1 MDLGI
6 EIGGT
11 KLQVAIGDPLTGK
24 IDQIYRFQV
33 EKALG
38 AEGILAQIEKT
49 LRALPYPPTRIGIGF
64 GGPVNRITG
73 VIATSHQIGGW
84 SGFGLTHWFRT
95 RFDASV
101 FIDNDAN
108 VAALGE
114 AHFGAGKSYKQVF
127 YITLGSG
134 VGGGLVCDRALYHGN
149 APGEAE
155 VGLLQLDRQ
164 GNNLESFC
172 SGWALDAKIRKLLP
186 ALPSESKLKQL
197 VGFQQSG
204 EAQFILP
211 ALNQGD
217 HHAAELLS
225 EYADTLAWGLS
236 HVVHLINPQIIVLGG
251 GVSLIGEALRVRVQE
266 ALPKYLV
273 KAFQPGP
280 LVALAELK
288 EETVLVGALC
298 LLNQRTEPI

>member
-1 MDLGI
+1 MNVGI

-11 KLQVAIGDPLTGK
+11 KLQVATGDPSTGK
-24 IDQIYRFQV
+24 IEQIYRYRV
-33 EKALG
+33 DKALG

-49 LRALPYPPTRIGIGF
+49 LQALPYPASRIGIGF
-64 GGPVNRITG
+64 GGPVNRVTG

-84 SGFGLTHWFRT
+84 SGFKLLQWFKD
-95 RFDASV
+95 RFDANV
-101 FIDNDAN
+101 FLDNDAN

-114 AHFGAGKSYKQVF
+114 AHFGAGKGYKQVF

-134 VGGGLVCDRALYHGN
+134 VGGGLVSHGALFHGN

-155 VGLLQLDRQ
+155 VGLLQLDRE

-172 SGWALDAKIRKLLP
+172 SGWALDAKIRALLP
-186 ALPSESKLKQL
+186 SLPTESTLKQL
-197 VGFQQSG
+197 VGNQQSG
-204 EAQFILP
+204 EAQFLLP
-211 ALNQGD
+211 ALTQGD
-217 HHAAELLS
+217 PDAALLLQ

-236 HVVHLINPQIIVLGG
+236 HVVHLFNPQIIVLGG
-251 GVSLIGEALRVRVQE
+251 GVSLIGEVLQVRVQE

-273 KAFQPGP
+273 KAFRPGP

-298 LLNQRTEPI
+298 LLNQ

>member
-1 MDLGI
+1 MNVGI

-11 KLQVAIGDPLTGK
+11 KLQVATGDPCTGK
-24 IDQIYRFQV
+24 IDQIYRYRVDKTQ
-33 EKALG
+33 G
-38 AEGILAQIEKT
+38 AEGILAQIENT
-49 LRALPYPPTRIGIGF
+49 LRALPYPPSRIGIGF
-64 GGPVNRITG
+64 GGPVNRADG

-84 SGFGLTHWFRT
+84 SGFELLQWLKN

-101 FIDNDAN
+101 FLDNDAN
-108 VAALGE
+108 VAALAE
-114 AHFGAGKSYKQVF
+114 AHFGAGKGYKQVF

-134 VGGGLVCDRALYHGN
+134 VGGGLVCNGSLYHGN

-155 VGLLQLDRQ
+155 VGLLQLDRE
-164 GNNLESFC
+164 GNSLESFC
-172 SGWALDAKIRKLLP
+172 SGWALDAKIRALLP
-186 ALPSESKLKQL
+186 GLPAESLLKQL
-197 VGFQQSG
+197 VGSQQSG
-204 EAQFILP
+204 EAQFLLP
-211 ALNQGD
+211 ALSQGD
-217 HHAAELLS
+217 PHAAELLR

-236 HVVHLINPQIIVLGG
+236 HVVHLFNPQIIVLGG

-298 LLNQRTEPI
+298 LLNQKIERI

>member
-1 MDLGI
+1 MDVGI

-11 KLQVAIGDPLTGK
+11 KLQVATGDPSTGK
-24 IDQIYRFQV
+24 FDQIYRYQV
-33 EKALG
+33 DKALE

-49 LRALPYPPTRIGIGF
+49 LLALPYPPTRIGIGF
-64 GGPVNRITG
+64 GGPVNRTTG
-73 VIATSHQIGGW
+73 VIAASHQIGGW
-84 SGFGLTHWFRT
+84 SGFELLQWFKH
-95 RFDASV
+95 RFDVPV
-101 FIDNDAN
+101 FMDNDAN
-108 VAALGE
+108 LAALGE
-114 AHFGAGKSYKQVF
+114 AHFGAGKGYKQVF

-134 VGGGLVCDRALYHGN
+134 VGGGLVCNGALYHGN

-186 ALPSESKLKQL
+186 ALPNESALKQL

-204 EAQFILP
+204 EAKFVLP
-211 ALNQGD
+211 ALNQSD
-217 HHAAELLS
+217 RHAAELLS

-236 HVVHLINPQIIVLGG
+236 HVVHLFNPQIIVLGG
-251 GVSLIGEALRVRVQE
+251 GVSLIGEALRVQVQE

-280 LVALAELK
+280 LIALAELK

-298 LLNQRTEPI
+298 LLNQ

>member
-1 MDLGI
+1 MDVGI

-11 KLQVAIGDPLTGK
+11 KLQIATGDPHTGK
-24 IDQIYRFQV
+24 MDQIYRYRV

-49 LRALPYPPTRIGIGF
+49 LSALPYPPARIGIGF
-64 GGPVNRITG
+64 GGPVNRTTG

-84 SGFGLTHWFRT
+84 SGFELIHWFKH
-95 RFDASV
+95 RFDVPV
-101 FIDNDAN
+101 FMDNDAN

-114 AHFGAGKSYKQVF
+114 AHFGAGKGYKQVF

-134 VGGGLVCDRALYHGN
+134 VGGGLVCEGALYHGN

-186 ALPSESKLKQL
+186 ALPNESALKQL
-197 VGFQQSG
+197 VGIRQYG
-204 EAQFILP
+204 EAQFLLP

-217 HHAAELLS
+217 RHAAELLS

-236 HVVHLINPQIIVLGG
+236 HVVHLFNPQIIVLGG
-251 GVSLIGEALRVRVQE
+251 GVSLIGEALRMRVQE

-280 LVALAELK
+280 IIALAELK

-298 LLNQRTEPI
+298 LLNQ

>member
-1 MDLGI
+1 MNVGI

-11 KLQVAIGDPLTGK
+11 KLQLATGDPSTGK
-24 IDQIYRFQV
+24 IEQIFRYRV
-33 EKALG
+33 DKALG
-38 AEGILAQIEKT
+38 ASGILARIEET
-49 LRALPYPPTRIGIGF
+49 LQALPYPPVRIGIGF
-64 GGPVNRITG
+64 GGPVNRAIG

-84 SGFGLTHWFRT
+84 SGFQLVQWFKD
-95 RFDASV
+95 RFDVSV
-101 FIDNDAN
+101 FLDNDAN

-114 AHFGAGKSYKQVF
+114 AHFGAGKGYKQVF

-134 VGGGLVCDRALYHGN
+134 VGGGLVCNGALYYGN

-155 VGLLQLDRQ
+155 VGLLQLDRE
-164 GNNLESFC
+164 GNSLESYC
-172 SGWALDAKIRKLLP
+172 SGWALDAKIRALLHN
-186 ALPSESKLKQL
+186 LPNESPLKQL
-197 VGFQQSG
+197 LGTQQSG
-204 EAQFILP
+204 EAQFLLP
-211 ALNQGD
+211 ALSQGD
-217 HHAAELLS
+217 PHAAELLQ

-236 HVVHLINPQIIVLGG
+236 HVVHLFNPQIIVLGG

-280 LVALAELK
+280 LVALAELN

-298 LLNQRTEPI
+298 LLNHK

>member
-1 MDLGI
+1 MDVGI

-11 KLQVAIGDPLTGK
+11 KLQVATGDPSTGK
-24 IDQIYRFQV
+24 IDQIYRYRV
-33 EKALG
+33 DKALG

-49 LRALPYPPTRIGIGF
+49 LRALPYPASRIGIGF
-64 GGPVNRITG
+64 GGPVNRATG

-84 SGFGLTHWFRT
+84 SGFELAQWFKD

-101 FIDNDAN
+101 FLDNDAN

-114 AHFGAGKSYKQVF
+114 AHFGAGKGYNQVF

-134 VGGGLVCDRALYHGN
+134 VGGGLVCNGALYHGN

-172 SGWALDAKIRKLLP
+172 SGWALDAKIRALVPDLP
-186 ALPSESKLKQL
+186 AESPLKQL
-197 VGFQQSG
+197 VGSQQSG
-204 EAQFILP
+204 EARFVLP
-211 ALNQGD
+211 ALVQGD
-217 HHAAELLS
+217 HHAVELLQ

-236 HVVHLINPQIIVLGG
+236 HVVHLFNPQVIVLGG

-273 KAFQPGP
+273 KAFRQGP
-280 LVALAELK
+280 IIALAELK

-298 LLNQRTEPI
+298 LLRCI

>member
-1 MDLGI
+1 MDVGI

-11 KLQVAIGDPLTGK
+11 KLQVATGDPSTGK
-24 IDQIYRFQV
+24 FDQIYRYQV
-33 EKALG
+33 DKALE

-49 LRALPYPPTRIGIGF
+49 LLALPYPPTRIGIGF
-64 GGPVNRITG
+64 GGPVNRTTG
-73 VIATSHQIGGW
+73 VIAASHQIGGW
-84 SGFGLTHWFRT
+84 SGFELLQWFKY
-95 RFDASV
+95 RFDVPV
-101 FIDNDAN
+101 FMDNDAN
-108 VAALGE
+108 LAALGE
-114 AHFGAGKSYKQVF
+114 AHFGAGKGYKQVF

-134 VGGGLVCDRALYHGN
+134 VGGGLVCNGALYHGN

-186 ALPSESKLKQL
+186 ALPNESALKQL

-204 EAQFILP
+204 EAKFVLP
-211 ALNQGD
+211 ALNHSD
-217 HHAAELLS
+217 RHAAELLS

-236 HVVHLINPQIIVLGG
+236 HVVHLFNPQIIVLGG
-251 GVSLIGEALRVRVQE
+251 GVSLIGEALRVQVQE

-280 LVALAELK
+280 IIALAELK

-298 LLNQRTEPI
+298 LLNQ

>member
-1 MDLGI
+1 MDVGI

-11 KLQVAIGDPLTGK
+11 KLQIATGDPHTGK
-24 IDQIYRFQV
+24 IDQIYRYRV

-38 AEGILAQIEKT
+38 AEGILAQIKKT
-49 LRALPYPPTRIGIGF
+49 LRALPYPPTRIGVGF
-64 GGPVNRITG
+64 GGPVNRTTG

-84 SGFGLTHWFRT
+84 SGFELLNWFKT
-95 RFDASV
+95 RFKVPV
-101 FIDNDAN
+101 FMDNDAN

-114 AHFGAGKSYKQVF
+114 AHFGAGKAYKQVF

-134 VGGGLVCDRALYHGN
+134 VGGGLVCNGNLYHGN
-149 APGEAE
+149 APGESE
-155 VGLLQLDRQ
+155 VGLLQLDRK

-172 SGWALDAKIRKLLP
+172 SGWALDAKIRQLLP
-186 ALPSESKLKQL
+186 DLPNESILKQL
-197 VGFQQSG
+197 VGSQQSG
-204 EAQFILP
+204 EAQFVLP
-211 ALNQGD
+211 ALNQSD
-217 HHAAELLS
+217 NHAAELLS

-236 HVVHLINPQIIVLGG
+236 HVVHLFNPQIIVLGG
-251 GVSLIGEALRVRVQE
+251 GVSLIGEALRERVQE

-298 LLNQRTEPI
+298 LLNHK

>member
-1 MDLGI
+1 MNVGI

-11 KLQVAIGDPLTGK
+11 KLQIATGDPSTGN
-24 IDQIYRFQV
+24 IEQIFRYQV
-33 EKALG
+33 DKTQG
-38 AEGILAQIEKT
+38 ASGILAQIEQI
-49 LRALPYPPTRIGIGF
+49 LQALPYPASRIGIGF
-64 GGPVNRITG
+64 GGPVNRATG

-84 SGFGLTHWFRT
+84 SGFELLQWFKD

-101 FIDNDAN
+101 LMDNDAN

-114 AHFGAGKSYKQVF
+114 AHFGTGKDYKQFF

-134 VGGGLVCDRALYHGN
+134 VGGGLVCNGALYHGN
-149 APGEAE
+149 VPGEAE
-155 VGLLQLDRQ
+155 VGLLQLDRE
-164 GNNLESFC
+164 GNSLESFC
-172 SGWALDAKIRKLLP
+172 SGWALDAKIRALLP
-186 ALPSESKLKQL
+186 SLPSESPLKQL
-197 VGFQQSG
+197 VGSQQSG
-204 EAQFILP
+204 EAQFLLP
-211 ALNQGD
+211 ALIQGD
-217 HHAAELLS
+217 PYAAELLQ

-236 HVVHLINPQIIVLGG
+236 HVVHLFNPQIIVLGG

-280 LVALAELK
+280 LVALAELN

-298 LLNQRTEPI
+298 LLNHK